1 MAQPDLIPA
10 PFAENATPGTIE
22 PIPPLTPSVPQQA
35 TWSSG
40 FPQVTM
46 QPLAAGG
53 IPPRGQDFNG
63 VLNALSQHIFHM
75 QGGGQYKWSDDHG
88 PYSIGDVLQS
98 DDGLR
103 SYVSV
108 VDNNTDNFNTNPA
121 AIGVSWLP
129 WSGGAASEL
138 IAGLLKIATTAQAQ
152 AGTND
157 ASAMTPAKT
166 GILFP
171 FRGIQVY
178 DTAGTYTWNVP
189 DGVSKVWVTV
199 VGGGAS
205 GGSAGVANAR
215 GSGGGPGGCVIGLV
229 DLNGVNSVIVTVG
242 SGGPAVGSSPG
253 LPGETSSF
261 GSFCSAT
268 GGEGGNAGQ
277 AGNFAG
283 GAPGHGIAS
292 SGDMIVIRG
301 GYGSDGNPTTY
312 NGGTGMGG
320 GNGGASYF
328 GGGRRGTTGTGAGTL
343 GTAPGSGGGGS
354 SNAEPS
360 SAGNPGIVIIQW

>member
-108 VDNNTDNFNTNPA
+108 VDNNTDNFNTNPSS
-121 AIGVSWLP
+121 IGVSWLP
-129 WSGGAASEL
+129 WSAGPASESE
-138 IAGLLKIATTAQAQ
+138 AGVMKIATTSQAQ
-152 AGTND
+152 SLTADDVVLTPKKLSDAFKGANQSLSSPGRQKFPGGLMIQSFSLSNTNNAGTGF
-157 ASAMTPAKT
+157 STSP
-166 GILFP
+166 LPVSFP
-171 FRGIQVY
+171 NG
-178 DTAGTYTWNVP
+178 
-189 DGVSKVWVTV
+189 
-199 VGGGAS
+199 
-205 GGSAGVANAR
+205 
-215 GSGGGPGGCVIGLV
+215 VIGLTASTRTTSPAFIPYHV
-229 DLNGVNSVIVTVG
+229 SVV
-242 SGGPAVGSSPG
+242 
-253 LPGETSSF
+253 
-261 GSFCSAT
+261 
-268 GGEGGNAGQ
+268 
-277 AGNFAG
+277 
-283 GAPGHGIAS
+283 
-292 SGDMIVIRG
+292 
-301 GYGSDGNPTTY
+301 
-312 NGGTGMGG
+312 
-320 GNGGASYF
+320 
-328 GGGRRGTTGTGAGTL
+328 
-343 GTAPGSGGGGS
+343 
-354 SNAEPS
+354 
-360 SAGNPGIVIIQW
+360 NPGIGTISWVVYDMAGTPISTPGTVTTDFIILGH

>member
-46 QPLAAGG
+46 QPLASGG

-63 VLNALSQHIFHM
+63 VLNALSQHIFHV

-108 VDNNTDNFNTNPA
+108 VDNNTDNFNTTPS
-121 AIGVSWLP
+121 AIGDTWLP

-138 IAGLLKIATTAQAQ
+138 VAGLVKIATTAQAQ
-152 AGTND
+152 SGTND

-166 GILFP
+166 AILFP
-171 FRGIQVY
+171 FRGIQIY
-178 DTAGTYTWNVP
+178 DTPGSYTWNVP
-189 DGVSKVWVTV
+189 EGVTKVWVTV
-199 VGGGAS
+199 VGGGGAGGRNSAS
-205 GGSAGVANAR
+205 PTLKNAGGGGGGTSLKMINLIGVTSVPVTV
-215 GSGGGPGGCVIGLV
+215 GDGGMGGPGA
-229 DLNGVNSVIVTVG
+229 
-242 SGGPAVGSSPG
+242 GGGG
-253 LPGETSSF
+253 QTSSF
-261 GSFCSAT
+261 GEFFSAT
-268 GGEGGNAGQ
+268 GGSGAGETGG
-277 AGNFAG
+277 AG
-283 GAPGHGIAS
+283 GVGVG
-292 SGDMIVIRG
+292 GDINIRG
-301 GYGSDGNPTTY
+301 GSGSDATGANNGSGDGGDSMYGGAGRAGAALSTSVVDGGQY
-312 NGGTGMGG
+312 GGGGGGT
-320 GNGGASYF
+320 ASPAS
-328 GGGRRGTTGTGAGTL
+328 RG
-343 GTAPGSGGGGS
+343 GSGG
-354 SNAEPS
+354 
-360 SAGNPGIVIIQW
+360 PGIVIIQW

>member
-121 AIGVSWLP
+121 SIGVSWLP

-178 DTAGTYTWNVP
+178 NTAGTYTWNVP
-189 DGVSKVWVTV
+189 EGVTKVWVTV
-199 VGGGAS
+199 VGA
-205 GGSAGVANAR
+205 
-215 GSGGGPGGCVIGLV
+215 GGGPGGIGPV
-229 DLNGVNSVIVTVG
+229 NGG
-242 SGGPAVGSSPG
+242 
-253 LPGETSSF
+253 TSSF

-268 GGEGGNAGQ
+268 GGQTPGPYTAEPSGGAG
-277 AGNFAG
+277 GVGTGGDINFYGGGGGASSAVDYQSGHGGDSIFGG
-283 GAPGHGIAS
+283 GAPG
-292 SGDMIVIRG
+292 RG
-301 GYGSDGNPTTY
+301 GSNRPAVAGR
-312 NGGTGMGG
+312 NG
-320 GNGGASYF
+320 GGAS
-328 GGGRRGTTGTGAGTL
+328 GNTGTASQVGQ
-343 GTAPGSGGGGS
+343 SGGGGGGAALKLVDLTGVTS
-354 SNAEPS
+354 VSVTVG
-360 SAGNPGIVIIQW
+360 AGGTSDAPVSGGDGVVLIQW